1 MRIDKERALKA
12 LGEYMTFI
20 GIDLD
25 DETLKD
31 TPMRVLESHLEML
44 AGREIDPNTI
54 LAETFPAGHEE
65 MVIVRDVEFSSLCEH
80 HMLPFLGKAHIAYIP
95 NSQGRIIGLSRL
107 ARLVEVL
114 SERLQVQERLT
125 TEIATYIELALKP
138 KGVLVVVEAEHLCM
152 TVRGVK
158 KRGSKAM
165 TSAVR
170 GVFKANAAT
179 RAEAMELIRSPKR

>member
-1 MRIDKERALKA
+1 MKVDKERALRA
-12 LGEYMTFI
+12 LVEYMASI
-20 GIDLD
+20 GIDLE
-25 DETLKD
+25 DETLRD
-31 TPMRVLESHLEML
+31 TPRRVLESHLEML
-44 AGREIDPNTI
+44 AGRAIDPRTI

-80 HMLPFLGKAHIAYIP
+80 HMLPFLGRAHIAYIP
-95 NSQGRIIGLSRL
+95 NSQGRIIGLSKL

-125 TEIATYIELALKP
+125 TEIATYIEIALKP
-138 KGVLVVVEAEHLCM
+138 KGVLVVVDAEHLCM

-158 KRGSKAM
+158 KRGSRAV

-170 GVFKANAAT
+170 GVFKVSAAT
-179 RAEAMELIRSPKR
+179 RAEAMELISSPKP